1 MATLS
6 ELQTKKANIEKA
18 IDAVLNGGQEYK
30 INDGLIDNWVKRG
43 DLATLYKEL
52 DKVERRIETISSST
66 GGFVGV

>member
-52 DKVERRIETISSST
+52 DKVERRIETISST